1 MKKVLLILSA
11 AVCLFSF
18 SAAIAADDAESMF
31 KTRCAGCHGADGGR
45 APANGIEPIKGQSA
59 ADIEKKLHGY
69 KDGTFGGSGKQVM
82 QGIAKGLS
90 DDQMKSLASH
100 AATL

>member
-18 SAAIAADDAESMF
+18 SAA
-31 KTRCAGCHGADGGR
+31 
-45 APANGIEPIKGQSA
+45 
-59 ADIEKKLHGY
+59 DIEKKLHGY
-69 KDGTFGGSGKQVM
+69 KDGTFGGAGKQVM